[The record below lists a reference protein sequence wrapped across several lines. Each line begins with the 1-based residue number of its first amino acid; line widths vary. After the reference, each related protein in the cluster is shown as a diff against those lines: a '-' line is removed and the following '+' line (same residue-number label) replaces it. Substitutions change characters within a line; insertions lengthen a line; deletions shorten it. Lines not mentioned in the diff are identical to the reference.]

1 MRSGLN
7 MKKTIIQYIFLVIGA
22 FIAAFSVENILV
34 PALILD
40 GGIVGVSMII
50 SSLTVI
56 PLGLL
61 TMVINIPFVL
71 MGSKRLG
78 WEFLLRTVI
87 AMGVFSGFLLV
98 FGEMPFFVTKD
109 ELLATVFGGILL
121 GCGVGLVI
129 RSGGC
134 LDGTETVAILI
145 SQKMNVS
152 VGQVVL
158 MCNIV
163 IYLVAGC
170 LFGLDRGLYS
180 LLTYFIVS
188 RVTDFIHTGLDQGKA
203 VMIITDHGKLIAD
216 DIYQTLGRTV
226 TFIKGEGL
234 ISGEKTVL
242 YCVITRIELPLIRK
256 IVEKDDYSAFVTI
269 SDVSE
274 IVGKHIKSVEA
285 VKEEENAS
293 DGI

>member
-1 MRSGLN
+1 